1 MMPASSEI
9 RGLFPFRPLQVFGL
23 LISLCLLLPPV
34 ACAPADDDAPPP
46 PDHVRAVVIPI
57 LLTAPIH
64 IAQQEGYFADEN
76 LEVEFVR
83 LTRNIE
89 AIPALAQGQV
99 DVGAGQLTIAVLNAI
114 AGGARIR
121 AVAGNGH
128 LAADGCTFHGII
140 VQKDLM
146 DAAESTGPE
155 MFRGRRVELD
165 IALPHAYWFDK
176 VLQPAGLTL
185 EDLEIVNVPT
195 AATVDAFVTKAF
207 DATAITEPRITQ
219 VLESGQA
226 VLWNGTQ
233 DVVPDYQQNLV
244 LFGPNLLDERPA
256 VGERF
261 IKALLRGIEQ
271 YNLGKTERNLEILEG
286 AMRLSR
292 DELTTMCW
300 VSMHADGRMHPE
312 GFAGYQEWA
321 KQRGL
326 VDRVLSTDELIDTRF
341 LDGAGAGPG
350 QQ

>member
-1 MMPASSEI
+1 MMPASSKYSGFI
-9 RGLFPFRPLQVFGL
+9 PLRPVQLLGL
-23 LISLCLLLPPV
+23 LVSLCLLLPPV

-46 PDHVRAVVIPI
+46 DHIRAVVIPI

-83 LTRNIE
+83 LTRNID
-89 AIPALAQGQV
+89 AIPALTQGQV
-99 DVGAGQLTIAVLNAI
+99 DVGAGQLTIAMLNAI
-114 AGGARIR
+114 AGGARVR

-128 LAADGCTFHGII
+128 LALDGCTFNGIV
-140 VQKDLM
+140 VQRDLVEGN
-146 DAAESTGPE
+146 ESMGPE
-155 MFRGRRVELD
+155 LFRGRKVELD

-195 AATVDAFVTKAF
+195 AATVDAFSTKAF
-207 DATAITEPRITQ
+207 DATAVTEPRITQ
-219 VLESGQA
+219 ILASGQA

-233 DVVPDYQQNLV
+233 EVVPDYQQNLIF
-244 LFGPNLLDERPA
+244 FGSNLLDERPE

-261 IKALLRGIEQ
+261 VKAILRGIEQ

-292 DELTTMCW
+292 EELTAMCW
-300 VSMHADGRMHPE
+300 VSMHADGTMHPE
-312 GFAGYQEWA
+312 GFYGYQEWA
-321 KQRGL
+321 MQRGL
-326 VDRVLSTDELIDTRF
+326 VDRVLSTDELIDSRF
-341 LDGAGAGPG
+341 LDGAIAGSEH
-350 QQ
+350 

>member
-1 MMPASSEI
+1 MMPALSE
-9 RGLFPFRPLQVFGL
+9 RLEPVLPRSFRALGL
-23 LISLCLLLPPV
+23 LICICLLLPLV
-34 ACAPADDDAPPP
+34 ACGPAEDDAPPP

-83 LTRNIE
+83 LTRNID

-121 AVAGNGH
+121 AVAGTGH
-128 LAADGCTFHGII
+128 LAADGCTFHGIV
-140 VQKDLM
+140 VQRDLM
-146 DAAESTGPE
+146 EGSGSAGPE
-155 MFRGRRVELD
+155 LFRGRSVELD
-165 IALPHAYWFDK
+165 IALPHAYWFEK

-195 AATVDAFVTKAF
+195 AATVDAFKTGAF
-207 DATAITEPRITQ
+207 DVTAVTEPRITQ
-219 VLESGQA
+219 ILESGQA

-233 DVVPDYQQNLV
+233 DVVPDYQQNLIF
-244 LFGPNLLDERPA
+244 FGSNLLDERPE

-286 AMRLSR
+286 AMRWSK

-300 VSMHADGRMHPE
+300 VSMHSDGRMHPE

-321 KQRGL
+321 MQRGL
-326 VDRVLSTDELIDTRF
+326 VDRVLSTDEIIDARF
-341 LDGAGAGPG
+341 LDSANA
-350 QQ
+350 QSEY